1 MNFVFRNRVSILA
14 FLLLAYSGMT
24 AWLHGFAFREAR
36 PFSPGEGSQVWV
48 NRQCDSCHQLYGL
61 GGYLGPD
68 LTHVSAEKGRPFV
81 EAVLRHGMGRMPDLE
96 LTEQEIA
103 SLCAFLEEISQETPK
118 DLVFSPWGTQR
129 ANPTP

>member
-1 MNFVFRNRVSILA
+1 MNFVFRNRLSILA

-24 AWLHGFAFREAR
+24 AWLHGFAFRQTQRTA
-36 PFSPGEGSQVWV
+36 PGEGAHIWV
-48 NRQCDSCHQLYGL
+48 SRQCDSCHQLYGL

-96 LTEQEIA
+96 LSELEIA
-103 SLCAFLEEISQETPK
+103 GLCNFLEEISQETPR
-118 DLVFSPWGTQR
+118 DLAFTPWGTLR
-129 ANPTP
+129 ANPSP